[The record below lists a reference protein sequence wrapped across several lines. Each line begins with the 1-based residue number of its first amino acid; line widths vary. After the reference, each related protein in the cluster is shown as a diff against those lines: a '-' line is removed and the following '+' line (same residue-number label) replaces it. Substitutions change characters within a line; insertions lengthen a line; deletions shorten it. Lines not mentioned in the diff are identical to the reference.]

1 MRAIRSIVLATG
13 AAVFVLTPV
22 PATAFSISDLWSPF
36 AEAAIPSSALPSF
49 SGVLKAATNSDPAS
63 GKGSDVAIAG
73 GVALVSES
81 GPDGT
86 ASDIAQSPAS
96 NHISIYVV
104 RKGDSLAAI
113 AKMYGVSTNTILW
126 ANDLRS
132 GSDIQPGDT
141 LVILPVSGVQH
152 VVAKGE
158 TLASIVKK
166 YHGDMQDVLGYNGL
180 SAGAAIAVGD
190 TIIIPD
196 GVDGS
201 GQAPAQGV
209 SGAKTGGSALVGGSS
224 PGCVS
229 RYERLVS
236 GYSGPSLPGYFIR
249 PIAGGVKTQCLH
261 GYNAVDLGTPT
272 GTQVMA
278 AADGT
283 VIVAR
288 SSGYNGGYG
297 EYIAIN
303 HPNGTQT
310 VYGHLSKVYVTSGQ
324 EISQGQIVG
333 LSGNTGRSTGP
344 HLHFEIRGA
353 ANPF

>member
-1 MRAIRSIVLATG
+1 MLAPT
-13 AAVFVLTPV
+13 AAV
-22 PATAFSISDLWSPF
+22 AFSLSDLWAPF
-36 AEAAIPSSALPSF
+36 VLAGQAEAAIPSGALPSF

-63 GKGSDVAIAG
+63 GAINDVAITG

-96 NHISIYVV
+96 NRISIYVV

-113 AKMYGVSTNTILW
+113 AKMYGVSANTILW

-132 GSDIQPGDT
+132 TSDIQPGDT

-152 VVAKGE
+152 VVVKGE

-166 YHGDMQDVLGYNGL
+166 YHGVMQDVLDYNGL
-180 SAGAAIAVGD
+180 PAGASIAIGD

-196 GVDGS
+196 GVDGPGS
-201 GQAPAQGV
+201 APAQGV
-209 SGAKTGGSALVGGSS
+209 SSGKTGGSALAGGAAS
-224 PGCVS
+224 GCIS
-229 RYERLVS
+229 KYERLIS
-236 GYSGPSLPGYFIR
+236 GYSGPALSGYFIR
-249 PIAGGVKTQCLH
+249 PIAGGEKTQCLH
-261 GYNAVDLGTPT
+261 GYNAIDLGTSP

-297 EYIAIN
+297 EYIAID

-310 VYGHLSKVYVTSGQ
+310 VYGHLSKVYVTPGQ
-324 EISQGQIVG
+324 QVTQGQIIG

-353 ANPF
+353 VNPF